1 MLPGDLQRRLANL
14 AATLGPPEAPAT
26 TRRIAAVTRT
36 LREKHGYTLEPSPPP
51 AGVDPVESFLLGE
64 RPGHCELFASAAVLL
79 LRVRGVPARYVTGFR
94 GGEWNGVGG
103 YVAVR
108 DDRAHAW
115 AEAFVPDKGWVRVDA
130 TPPGPPPP
138 RAGQLSEVMDALDYF
153 WNRWVVGYD
162 LGRQLE
168 LARRAGRHLA
178 APAAHASRARIVS
191 IVVAACLLPLLV
203 LVARRLRRRR
213 AQAVR
218 DAHDV
223 TRNPVWTAPRLGAIE
238 RLYRRTL
245 GRLARAGWPRH
256 RNETPHEY
264 ALRVGGSGLIAAD
277 GFSQLTERYTAAR
290 FGGHDADEKL
300 VAELAAKLAIR
311 TGGAGHPGS
320 PPPGIRH

>member
-1 MLPGDLQRRLANL
+1 
-14 AATLGPPEAPAT
+14 
-26 TRRIAAVTRT
+26 VTRT
-36 LREKHGYTLEPSPPP
+36 LRSKHGYTLEPTPPA

-64 RPGHCELFASAAVLL
+64 HAGHCELFASAAVLL

-94 GGEWNGVGG
+94 GGEWNAVGN

-115 AEAFVPDKGWVRVDA
+115 AEAFVADGGWVRVDA
-130 TPPGPPPP
+130 TPPGAAPA
-138 RAGQLSEVMDALDYF
+138 RAGRVLEVMDALDYF

-178 APAAHASRARIVS
+178 PQAAHAPRTGRLAMAAGACAL
-191 IVVAACLLPLLV
+191 VALALI
-203 LVARRLRRRR
+203 ARRLRRRR
-213 AQAVR
+213 GPGAR
-218 DAHDV
+218 DIGDV
-223 TRNPVWTAPRLGAIE
+223 ARGPSWTAPRLGPIE

-264 ALRVGGSGLIAAD
+264 ARRVRASGLIPGED
-277 GFSQLTERYTAAR
+277 FLQLTERYAAAR
-290 FGGHDADEKL
+290 FGGHDADDKL

-311 TGGAGHPGS
+311 TAGASHPGIDGDS
-320 PPPGIRH
+320 PPRG